1 MNSKYLIS
9 VVFFSLSA
17 FAEQE
22 LDLSFLKGLEAKAKE
37 STDINLGPEQIQ
49 LLMGFSGEGSKELL
63 GLGKSIER
71 VQVKTFEFDKDGMY
85 SFAEM
90 EGLRAKLKSGD
101 FVPLIS
107 VKEKS
112 GFTEIVMRKGPKGN
126 RGFVIV
132 SAEAR
137 ELTVVNIVGDL
148 DLASLG
154 KLTGKF
160 GIPNIQM
167 NSGGTSKGK
176 GSSKGGKEDQDED
189 EK

>member
-1 MNSKYLIS
+1 MNSKYLIP

-85 SFAEM
+85 NVADM
-90 EGLRAKLKSGD
+90 ESLRAKLKNGD

-107 VKEKS
+107 VKEKG

-137 ELTVVNIVGDL
+137 EVTVVNIVGDL

-167 NSGGTSKGK
+167 NSGG
-176 GSSKGGKEDQDED
+176 SSKGNKGGKKEQDED